1 MSNNNKQL
9 KMKNK
14 KKTTKKSQLK
24 TVVTTMSIP
33 CLTSN
38 DVAIIVNY
46 SFNTKEIPQDFGD
59 YRKSWRLTLKDKA
72 LSNLGTP
79 VLQHNILNVNTDLNS

>member
-1 MSNNNKQL
+1 MS
-9 KMKNK
+9 
-14 KKTTKKSQLK
+14 
-24 TVVTTMSIP
+24 VP
-33 CLTSN
+33 CQTSN
-38 DVAIIVNY
+38 DMAILVNS
-46 SFNTKEIPQDFGD
+46 SFNTKEVPQDFVD